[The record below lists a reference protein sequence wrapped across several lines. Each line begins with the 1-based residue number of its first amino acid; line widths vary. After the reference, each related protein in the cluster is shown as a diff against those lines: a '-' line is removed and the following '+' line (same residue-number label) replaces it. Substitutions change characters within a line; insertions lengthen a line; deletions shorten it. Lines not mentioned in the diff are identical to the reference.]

1 MVRKKQIESLEVS
14 KAVENLEI
22 KEGEIVALVGGGGK
36 STLLSALGEFH
47 GRGTVLTTTTKMGSD
62 QIGEANLLI
71 RPSEKELSSALDET
85 SPLLIWDRIDGEKAF
100 GVDPSL
106 PESWLPKAVRVIVE
120 ADGARRHPAKA
131 PAPYEPV
138 LPLGVTTVI
147 AVIGADAIDRVI
159 EDQCHRPL
167 RVAAVV
173 NCSPYE
179 RLTPKRAAVLL
190 LNSNGS
196 KKGLE
201 PEMRFVIAITKVSP
215 ENQDLVE
222 QLVEELQNFDPE
234 VEISLVASHDEGR
247 FLR

>member
-1 MVRKKQIESLEVS
+1 
-14 KAVENLEI
+14 
-22 KEGEIVALVGGGGK
+22 
-36 STLLSALGEFH
+36 
-47 GRGTVLTTTTKMGSD
+47 MGSD
-62 QIGEANLLI
+62 QTGEATLLVS
-71 RPSEKELSSALDET
+71 PSEKELVGALDGT
-85 SPLLIWDRIDGEKAF
+85 SPVLIWDRVEGEKAF

-106 PESWLPKAVRVIVE
+106 PESWLPEATRVIVE

-179 RLTPKRAAVLL
+179 RLTPQRAAVLL
-190 LNSNGS
+190 LDSNGS
-196 KKGLE
+196 RKGLE
-201 PEMRFVIAITKVSP
+201 NGMRFVIAITKVSTK
-215 ENQDLVE
+215 NQNIVNR
-222 QLVEELQNFDPE
+222 LVEELQSFDPE
-234 VEISLVASHDEGR
+234 VEISLVLSHNKG
-247 FLR
+247 

>member
-62 QIGEANLLI
+62 QIGGANLLI
-71 RPSEKELSSALDET
+71 RPSEKELSKALDKT

-190 LNSNGS
+190 LDPNGS

>member
-62 QIGEANLLI
+62 QIGGANLLI
-71 RPSEKELSSALDET
+71 RPSEKELSKALDKT

>member
-1 MVRKKQIESLEVS
+1 MVRKKQIEPLEVY

-36 STLLSALGEFH
+36 STLLRALGELH
-47 GRGTVLTTTTKMGSD
+47 GRGTILTTTTKMGSD
-62 QIGEANLLI
+62 QTGEANLLI
-71 RPSEKELSSALDET
+71 SPSEKELADALGGNA
-85 SPLLIWDRIDGEKAF
+85 PVMIWDRVKGEKAI
-100 GVDPSL
+100 GVAPSL
-106 PESWLPKAVRVIVE
+106 PKGWLPEATRVIVE

-138 LPLGVTTVI
+138 LPQGVTTVI

-179 RLTPKRAAVLL
+179 RLTPKRAAILL
-190 LNSNGS
+190 LDSNGS
-196 KKGLE
+196 RKGFKNG
-201 PEMRFVIAITKVSP
+201 MRFVIAITKVSP
-215 ENQDLVE
+215 GNQNIVERLV
-222 QLVEELQNFDPE
+222 QELQSFDSE
-234 VEISLVASHDEGR
+234 VEISLVLSHQEG
-247 FLR
+247 

>member
-1 MVRKKQIESLEVS
+1 MVRKKQIEPLEVHQ
-14 KAVENLEI
+14 AVRNLEI

-36 STLLSALGEFH
+36 STLLSALGELH
-47 GRGTVLTTTTKMGSD
+47 GKGTVLTTTTKMGSD
-62 QIGEANLLI
+62 QVGGANLLI
-71 RPSEKELSSALDET
+71 RPSQKEISISLDKT
-85 SPLLIWDRIDGEKAF
+85 SPLLIWDRVDGEKAF

-106 PESWLPKAVRVIVE
+106 PESWLSEATRVIVE

-190 LNSNGS
+190 LDSNGS
-196 KKGLE
+196 KKGLT
-201 PEMRFVIAITKVSP
+201 PEVRFVIAITKVSP
-215 ENQDLVE
+215 ENRDLVE
-222 QLVEELQNFDPE
+222 RLVEELQSFDSE
-234 VEISLVASHDEGR
+234 VEISLVASHNGG
-247 FLR
+247 

>member
-1 MVRKKQIESLEVS
+1 MVRKKQIEPLEIS
-14 KAVENLEI
+14 QAVKNLEI
-22 KEGEIVALVGGGGK
+22 NEGEIVALVGGGCK
-36 STLLSALGEFH
+36 STLLSALGELH

-62 QIGEANLLI
+62 QVGGANLLI
-71 RPSEKELSSALDET
+71 RPSKKELSIALGET
-85 SPLLIWDRIDGEKAF
+85 SPLLIWDRVDGEKAF

-106 PESWLPKAVRVIVE
+106 PESWLPEATRVIVE

-179 RLTPKRAAVLL
+179 RLTPQRAAVLL
-190 LNSNGS
+190 LDSNGS
-196 KKGLE
+196 RKGLE
-201 PEMRFVIAITKVSP
+201 NGMRFVIAITKVSTK
-215 ENQDLVE
+215 NQNIVNR
-222 QLVEELQNFDPE
+222 LVEELQSFDPK
-234 VEISLVASHDEGR
+234 VEISLVLSHNKG
-247 FLR
+247 

>member
-1 MVRKKQIESLEVS
+1 MVRKKQIEPLEVH

-36 STLLSALGEFH
+36 STLLRALGELH
-47 GRGTVLTTTTKMGSD
+47 GRGTILTTTTKMGSD
-62 QIGEANLLI
+62 QTGEANLLI
-71 RPSEKELSSALDET
+71 SPSEKELADALGGNA
-85 SPLLIWDRIDGEKAF
+85 PVMIWDRVKGEKAF

-106 PESWLPKAVRVIVE
+106 PKDWLPEATRVIVE

-138 LPLGVTTVI
+138 LPQGVTTVI

-179 RLTPKRAAVLL
+179 RLTPKRAAILL
-190 LNSNGS
+190 LDSNGS
-196 KKGLE
+196 RKGLKNG
-201 PEMRFVIAITKVSP
+201 MRFVIAITKVSP
-215 ENQDLVE
+215 GNQNIVERLV
-222 QLVEELQNFDPE
+222 QELQSFDSE
-234 VEISLVASHDEGR
+234 VEISLVLSHQEG
-247 FLR
+247 

>member
-1 MVRKKQIESLEVS
+1 MVRKKRIEPLEVH
-14 KAVENLEI
+14 KAVENLGI

-36 STLLSALGEFH
+36 STLLKALGEIH
-47 GRGTVLTTTTKMGSD
+47 GKGTILTTTTKMGSD
-62 QIGEANLLI
+62 QTGEATLLVS
-71 RPSEKELSSALDET
+71 PSEKELVRALGGT
-85 SPLLIWDRIDGEKAF
+85 PPVLIWDRVEGEKAF

-106 PESWLPKAVRVIVE
+106 PKSWLPEATRIIVE

-138 LPLGVTTVI
+138 LPLGATTVI

-179 RLTPKRAAVLL
+179 RLTPQRAAALL
-190 LNSNGS
+190 LDPNGS

-201 PEMRFVIAITKVSP
+201 NGMRYVIAITKVSTK
-215 ENQDLVE
+215 NQNIVE
-222 QLVEELQNFDPE
+222 RLVEELQSFDPE
-234 VEISLVASHDEGR
+234 VEISLVLSHNKG
-247 FLR
+247 

>member
-62 QIGEANLLI
+62 QIGGANLLI
-71 RPSEKELSSALDET
+71 RPSEKELSKALDKT

-190 LNSNGS
+190 LDPNGS

-234 VEISLVASHDEGR
+234 VEISLVASPTEGR
-247 FLR
+247 FLK

>member
-1 MVRKKQIESLEVS
+1 MVRKKRIEPLEVH
-14 KAVENLEI
+14 KAVENLGI

-36 STLLSALGEFH
+36 STLLKALGELH
-47 GRGTVLTTTTKMGSD
+47 GKGTILTTTTKMGSD
-62 QIGEANLLI
+62 QTGEATLLVS
-71 RPSEKELSSALDET
+71 PSEKELVGGLDGT
-85 SPLLIWDRIDGEKAF
+85 SPVLIWDRVEGEKAF
-100 GVDPSL
+100 GVDPAL
-106 PESWLPKAVRVIVE
+106 PESWLPEATRVIVE

-179 RLTPKRAAVLL
+179 RLTPQRAAVLL
-190 LNSNGS
+190 LDSNGS
-196 KKGLE
+196 RKGLE
-201 PEMRFVIAITKVSP
+201 NGMRFVIAITKVSTK
-215 ENQDLVE
+215 NQNIVNR
-222 QLVEELQNFDPE
+222 LVEELQSFDPK
-234 VEISLVASHDEGR
+234 VEISLVLSHNKG
-247 FLR
+247 

>member
-1 MVRKKQIESLEVS
+1 MVRKKRIEPLEVH
-14 KAVENLEI
+14 KAVENLGI

-36 STLLSALGEFH
+36 STLLKALGELH
-47 GRGTVLTTTTKMGSD
+47 GKGTILTTTTKMGSD
-62 QIGEANLLI
+62 QTGEATLLVS
-71 RPSEKELSSALDET
+71 PSEKELVRALGGT
-85 SPLLIWDRIDGEKAF
+85 PPVLIWDRVEGEKAF

-106 PESWLPKAVRVIVE
+106 PKSWLPEATRIIVE

-138 LPLGVTTVI
+138 LPLGATTVI

-179 RLTPKRAAVLL
+179 RLTPQRAAVLL
-190 LNSNGS
+190 LDPNGS

-201 PEMRFVIAITKVSP
+201 NGMRYVIAITKVSTK
-215 ENQDLVE
+215 NQNIVE
-222 QLVEELQNFDPE
+222 RLVEELQSFDPE
-234 VEISLVASHDEGR
+234 VEISLVLSHNKG
-247 FLR
+247 

>member
-1 MVRKKQIESLEVS
+1 MVRKKRIEPLEVH

-36 STLLSALGEFH
+36 STLLKALGEIH
-47 GRGTVLTTTTKMGSD
+47 GKGTILTSTTKMGSD
-62 QIGEANLLI
+62 QTGEATLLVS
-71 RPSEKELSSALDET
+71 PSEKELVRALGGT
-85 SPLLIWDRIDGEKAF
+85 PPVLIWDRVEGEKAF

-106 PESWLPKAVRVIVE
+106 PKSWLPEATRIIVE

-138 LPLGVTTVI
+138 LPLGATTVI

-179 RLTPKRAAVLL
+179 RLTPQRAAVLL
-190 LNSNGS
+190 LDPNGS

-201 PEMRFVIAITKVSP
+201 NGMRYVIAITKVSTK
-215 ENQDLVE
+215 NQNIVE
-222 QLVEELQNFDPE
+222 RLVEELQSFDPE
-234 VEISLVASHDEGR
+234 VEISLVLSHNKG
-247 FLR
+247 

>member
-1 MVRKKQIESLEVS
+1 MVRKKRIEPLEVH
-14 KAVENLEI
+14 KAVENLGI

-36 STLLSALGEFH
+36 STLLKALGELH
-47 GRGTVLTTTTKMGSD
+47 GKGTILTTTTKMGSD
-62 QIGEANLLI
+62 QTGEATLLVS
-71 RPSEKELSSALDET
+71 PSEKELVRALGGT
-85 SPLLIWDRIDGEKAF
+85 PPVLIWDRVEGEKAF

-106 PESWLPKAVRVIVE
+106 PKSWLPEATRIIVE

-138 LPLGVTTVI
+138 LPLGATTVI

-179 RLTPKRAAVLL
+179 RLTPQRAAALL
-190 LNSNGS
+190 LDPNGS

-201 PEMRFVIAITKVSP
+201 NGMRYVIAITKVSTK
-215 ENQDLVE
+215 NQNIVE
-222 QLVEELQNFDPE
+222 RLVEELQSFDPE
-234 VEISLVASHDEGR
+234 VEISLVLSHNKG
-247 FLR
+247 

>member
-1 MVRKKQIESLEVS
+1 MVRKKRIEPLEVH
-14 KAVENLEI
+14 KAVENLGI

-36 STLLSALGEFH
+36 STLLKALGELH
-47 GRGTVLTTTTKMGSD
+47 GKGTILTTTTKMGSD
-62 QIGEANLLI
+62 QTGEATLLVS
-71 RPSEKELSSALDET
+71 PSEKELVGALDGT
-85 SPLLIWDRIDGEKAF
+85 SPVLIWDRVEGEKAF

-106 PESWLPKAVRVIVE
+106 PESWLPEATRVIVE

-179 RLTPKRAAVLL
+179 RLTPQRAAVLL
-190 LNSNGS
+190 LDSNGS

-201 PEMRFVIAITKVSP
+201 NGMRYVIAITKVSTK
-215 ENQDLVE
+215 NQNIVNR
-222 QLVEELQNFDPE
+222 LVEELQSFDPE
-234 VEISLVASHDEGR
+234 VEISLVLSHNKG
-247 FLR
+247 

>member
-1 MVRKKQIESLEVS
+1 MVRKKRIEPLEVH
-14 KAVENLEI
+14 KAVENLGI

-36 STLLSALGEFH
+36 STLLKALGELH
-47 GRGTVLTTTTKMGSD
+47 GKGTILTTTTKMGSD
-62 QIGEANLLI
+62 QTGEATLLVS
-71 RPSEKELSSALDET
+71 PSEKELVRALGGT
-85 SPLLIWDRIDGEKAF
+85 PPVLIWDRVEGEKAF

-106 PESWLPKAVRVIVE
+106 PESWLPEATRVIVE

-179 RLTPKRAAVLL
+179 RLTPQRAAVLL
-190 LNSNGS
+190 LDSNGS
-196 KKGLE
+196 RKGLE
-201 PEMRFVIAITKVSP
+201 NGMRFVIAITKVSTK
-215 ENQDLVE
+215 NQNIVNR
-222 QLVEELQNFDPE
+222 LVEELQSFDPK
-234 VEISLVASHDEGR
+234 VEISLVLSHNKG
-247 FLR
+247 

>member
-1 MVRKKQIESLEVS
+1 MVRKKRIEPLEVH

-36 STLLSALGEFH
+36 STLLKALGEIH
-47 GRGTVLTTTTKMGSD
+47 GKGTILTTTTKMGSD
-62 QIGEANLLI
+62 QTGEATLLVS
-71 RPSEKELSSALDET
+71 PSEKELVRALGGT
-85 SPLLIWDRIDGEKAF
+85 PPVLIWDRVEGEKAF

-106 PESWLPKAVRVIVE
+106 PKSWLPEATRIIVE

-138 LPLGVTTVI
+138 LPLGATTVI
-147 AVIGADAIDRVI
+147 A
-159 EDQCHRPL
+159 DQCHRPL

-179 RLTPKRAAVLL
+179 RLTPQRAAALL
-190 LNSNGS
+190 LDPNGS

-201 PEMRFVIAITKVSP
+201 NGMRYVIAITKVSTK
-215 ENQDLVE
+215 NQNIVE
-222 QLVEELQNFDPE
+222 RLVEELQSFDPE
-234 VEISLVASHDEGR
+234 VEISLVLSHNKG
-247 FLR
+247 

>member
-62 QIGEANLLI
+62 QIGGANLLI
-71 RPSEKELSSALDET
+71 RPSEKELSKALDKT

-234 VEISLVASHDEGR
+234 VEISLVASHDGGR

>member
-1 MVRKKQIESLEVS
+1 MVRKKRIEPLEVH
-14 KAVENLEI
+14 KAVENLGI

-36 STLLSALGEFH
+36 STLLKALGELH
-47 GRGTVLTTTTKMGSD
+47 GKGTILTTTTKMGSD
-62 QIGEANLLI
+62 QTGEATLLVS
-71 RPSEKELSSALDET
+71 PSEKELVRALGGT
-85 SPLLIWDRIDGEKAF
+85 PPVLIWDRVEGEKAF

-106 PESWLPKAVRVIVE
+106 PESWLPEATRVIVE

-179 RLTPKRAAVLL
+179 RLTPQRAAVLL
-190 LNSNGS
+190 LDSNGS
-196 KKGLE
+196 RKGLE
-201 PEMRFVIAITKVSP
+201 NGMRFVIAITKVSTK
-215 ENQDLVE
+215 NQNIVE
-222 QLVEELQNFDPE
+222 RLVEELQSFDPE
-234 VEISLVASHDEGR
+234 VEISLVLSHNKG
-247 FLR
+247 

>member
-1 MVRKKQIESLEVS
+1 MVRKKQIEPLEVH

-36 STLLSALGEFH
+36 STLLRALGELH
-47 GRGTVLTTTTKMGSD
+47 GRGTILTTTTKMGSD
-62 QIGEANLLI
+62 QTGEANLLI
-71 RPSEKELSSALDET
+71 SPSEKELADALGGNA
-85 SPLLIWDRIDGEKAF
+85 PVMIWDRVKGEKAF

-106 PESWLPKAVRVIVE
+106 PKGWLPEATRVIVE

-138 LPLGVTTVI
+138 LPQGVTTVI

-179 RLTPKRAAVLL
+179 RLTPKRAAILL
-190 LNSNGS
+190 LDSNGS
-196 KKGLE
+196 RKGLKNG
-201 PEMRFVIAITKVSP
+201 MRFVIAITKVSP
-215 ENQDLVE
+215 GNQNIVERLV
-222 QLVEELQNFDPE
+222 QELQSFDSE
-234 VEISLVASHDEGR
+234 VEISLVLSHQEG
-247 FLR
+247 

>member
-62 QIGEANLLI
+62 QIGGANLLI
-71 RPSEKELSSALDET
+71 RPSEKELSKALDKT

-234 VEISLVASHDEGR
+234 VEISLVASPTEGR
-247 FLR
+247 FLK